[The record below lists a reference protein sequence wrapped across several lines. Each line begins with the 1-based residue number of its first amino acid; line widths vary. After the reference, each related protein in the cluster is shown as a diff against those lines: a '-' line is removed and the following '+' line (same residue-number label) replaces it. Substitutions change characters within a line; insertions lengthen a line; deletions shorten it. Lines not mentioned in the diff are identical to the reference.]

1 MRNSIWQ
8 KANKNQINGQM
19 ETKENAPLPNNEIK
33 FSRIGG
39 DSDFNLMIAKNQE
52 EIQRKLSDENA

>member
-1 MRNSIWQ
+1 MEQ
-8 KANKNQINGQM
+8 KD
-19 ETKENAPLPNNEIK
+19 NAPLPNAEIK

-52 EIQRKLSDENA
+52 EIQRKLSDENAQLKECLK